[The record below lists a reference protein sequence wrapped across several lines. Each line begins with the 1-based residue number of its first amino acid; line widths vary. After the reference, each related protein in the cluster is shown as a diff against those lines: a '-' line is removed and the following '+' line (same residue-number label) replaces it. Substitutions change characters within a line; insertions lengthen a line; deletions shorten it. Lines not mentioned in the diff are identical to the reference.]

1 MSQRL
6 ELLSPEGFPLVSAG
20 DALGPVIATTLD
32 ENDLTLK
39 DDDILVIAQ
48 KVISKA
54 EGRYLDLAIVTPGRE
69 AEELAVVCDKD
80 PRLVQAILDE
90 STEVVRCKTG
100 VIIVRHKLG
109 LVLANAGIDHS
120 NIDIGENSDRVLLL
134 PEDPDASAR
143 ALVQYFNEARKI
155 RIGVIINDS
164 LSRAWRLGT
173 LGTCIGSAQVEIL
186 RDECGRTD
194 LFGQELSST
203 VIGAG
208 DEIAAAASLLMG
220 QAAEGRPLVLVRGWH
235 LSTDPDTA
243 TNLIRPTDEDL
254 FR

>member
-1 MSQRL
+1 MSHRL
-6 ELLSPEGFPLVSAG
+6 ELLSPEGFPLVSAD
-20 DALGPVIATTLD
+20 DALGPIIATALD
-32 ENDLTLK
+32 ENALTLK
-39 DDDILVIAQ
+39 DNDILVIAQ

-54 EGRYLDLAIVTPGRE
+54 EGRYLDLATVTPGRE
-69 AEELAVVCDKD
+69 AGELAVVCDKD

-90 STEVVRCKTG
+90 STEVLRCVPG

-120 NIDIGENSDRVLLL
+120 NIDAGENGDRILLL

-143 ALVQYFNEARKI
+143 ELVHYFDETRDV

-164 LSRAWRLGT
+164 LGRAWRHGT
-173 LGTCIGSAQVEIL
+173 LGTCIGSARVEVL

-203 VIGAG
+203 VIGTG
-208 DEIAAAASLLMG
+208 DELAAAASLLMG

-235 LSTDPDTA
+235 LTADPGSAAD
-243 TNLIRPTDEDL
+243 LIRPVDEDL
-254 FR
+254 FQ